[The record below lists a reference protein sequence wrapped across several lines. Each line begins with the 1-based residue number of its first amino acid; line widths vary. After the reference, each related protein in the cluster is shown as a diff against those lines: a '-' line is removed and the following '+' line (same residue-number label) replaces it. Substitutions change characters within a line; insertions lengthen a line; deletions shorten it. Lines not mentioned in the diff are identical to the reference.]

1 MTTSSTG
8 SGLSL
13 PAFATQLVGS
23 WCKPQWLADHDQVY
37 GVEGTW
43 WRVPPEH
50 RDEAFD
56 DAVRLAV
63 YDQER
68 AGLSLVTDG
77 EQRRQTFSGHFYAF
91 GGIDSEHQ
99 GAVTSFGNDIGEYL
113 TMKKRA
119 VTSDD
124 DGKPKVPPKF
134 EQPRVVAPLTWNGSL
149 LADALRFTKQVTD
162 RPVKVTL
169 IGPASLALRLVD
181 EHYGDLGD
189 LARGVAD
196 VLNQEIQAL
205 VAAGADVIQLDEPE
219 VHFRYSAVE
228 PFAAEVIDRALRDV
242 RARTT
247 LHMCYGYARN
257 IAEKRETPVYNRALE
272 VLASTVADSISLE
285 YEQPHHGP
293 DLLEHAGTKDVV
305 LGVLNLA
312 TDAPVETPEH
322 IVGRA
327 RDAVSVVGPRRL
339 SLAPDCGMWFLPRA
353 TALAKITAME
363 HAARTLRDEHG

>member
-1 MTTSSTG
+1 MPTSSPRLPV
-8 SGLSL
+8 LS
-13 PAFATQLVGS
+13 TQLVGS
-23 WCKPQWLADHDQVY
+23 WCKPQWLADHDLVY
-37 GVEGTW
+37 GPEGSW
-43 WRVPPEH
+43 WRIPPEQ

-91 GGIDSEHQ
+91 GGIDSVHQ
-99 GAVTSFGNDIGEYL
+99 GAVTNFGNDIGEYL

-124 DGKPKVPPKF
+124 EGKPKVPPKF
-134 EQPRVVAPLTWNGSL
+134 EQPRVVAPLTWKGPL
-149 LADALRFTKQVTD
+149 LADALAFTRSVTD

-189 LARGVAD
+189 LARGIAD
-196 VLNQEIQAL
+196 VLNQEIRSL
-205 VAAGADVIQLDEPE
+205 VAAGAAVIQLDEPE
-219 VHFRYSAVE
+219 VHFRHSAVE
-228 PFAAEVIDRALRDV
+228 PFAAEVIDRALHGV
-242 RARTT
+242 EARTT
-247 LHMCYGYARN
+247 VHMCYGYARN
-257 IAEKRETPVYNRALE
+257 IAEKRETPVYDRALE
-272 VLASTVADSISLE
+272 LLASTVTDAISLE
-285 YEQPHHGP
+285 YEQPGHGP
-293 DLLEHAGTKDVV
+293 GLLERAGAKDVV

-312 TDAPVETPEH
+312 TDAPVETVEH
-322 IVGRA
+322 IAGRA
-327 RDAVSVVGPRRL
+327 RDAAAVVGPERL

-363 HAARTLRDEHG
+363 QAARVLRDEFA